1 MFPNKRKGRNPT
13 SRPHLTPES
22 HFRYLPFRSSPFVAN
37 RPAVGFPKHISILL
51 FSVPPCCQYS
61 KPFLIYTITKSLA
74 MFLSLG
80 SSLLSPNIQLM
91 RSQKELQRQIDLPL
105 QASMEALP
113 LTAIMTSDKL
123 LICSSSSFNY
133 LLSFLFPRFLEG
145 FLNSLAELKNTL
157 CQHVRHI
164 LRECVLLPSSWQFLR
179 TLYILFYPPNWSPVE
194 PLPHLVWWKHSWL
207 LTGTASVASLAQFIL
222 FCLGHSFQLS

>member
-1 MFPNKRKGRNPT
+1 MFPNKRNARNPT
-13 SRPHLTPES
+13 SRPRLTPES

-80 SSLLSPNIQLM
+80 SSLLSPNIPLM

-105 QASMEALP
+105 QVSMEALH
-113 LTAIMTSDKL
+113 LQL
-123 LICSSSSFNY
+123 LWPQTNYLSVAHLPSTICSPSSF
-133 LLSFLFPRFLEG
+133 LI
-145 FLNSLAELKNTL
+145 SLK
-157 CQHVRHI
+157 V
-164 LRECVLLPSSWQFLR
+164 SSIPWR
-179 TLYILFYPPNWSPVE
+179 N
-194 PLPHLVWWKHSWL
+194 
-207 LTGTASVASLAQFIL
+207 
-222 FCLGHSFQLS
+222 